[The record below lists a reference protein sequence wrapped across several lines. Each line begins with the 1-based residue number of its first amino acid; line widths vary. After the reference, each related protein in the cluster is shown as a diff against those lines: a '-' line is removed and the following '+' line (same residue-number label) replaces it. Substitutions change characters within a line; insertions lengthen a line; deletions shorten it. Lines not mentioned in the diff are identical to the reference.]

1 MSNEKQSELNRA
13 SLLVAFAAAI
23 GMFVGPTPMASAVAS
38 LFMVPLS
45 KEFDL
50 SRTMISAILL
60 VQPITVAI
68 FSASCGRALDRFG
81 VRPVLLPIIILFAIG
96 MFAMGLVQNVWQ
108 MVAVYVVLGICVS
121 VHCYSSYTKVIS
133 LWFSQHRGL
142 VMGTV
147 ITLGSGLGATIV
159 PQFVRGWIEEYGW
172 RGAYFGLAGVILV
185 LGFPILFFFLREP
198 AFARVQKQVAGVTES
213 VLAGLTRTEAMKTR
227 TFWLIFCAIIFAP
240 MAIVGTIAHS
250 VAMLTERGF
259 DSGTAVTAL
268 SSVYIGGM
276 MGYLSSGYLLD
287 KVQTPKIVLPYFTA
301 ALCGVA
307 ILHSTTSASMLVPG
321 AILLGLGQ
329 GSEMQLAAYLTSR
342 FFGLKAYGAIYGSFY
357 AAGNIGIATGIMT
370 MGIAHDMAG
379 GYAPMKYVF
388 IGCLVM
394 VLILLGSLGAYVY
407 KRPTET
413 DAAAGEAEAVKA

>member
-1 MSNEKQSELNRA
+1 MSGSNELNRA
-13 SLLVAFAAAI
+13 SLLVAFATAV

-50 SRTMISAILL
+50 SRTTISAILL

-68 FSASCGRALDRFG
+68 FSASCGRALDRWG
-81 VRPVLLPIIILFAIG
+81 VRPVLLPIILLFAAG

-108 MVAVYVVLGICVS
+108 VIALYALLGICVS

-142 VMGTV
+142 VMGSV
-147 ITLGSGLGATIV
+147 ITLGSGLGATVV
-159 PQFVRGWIEEYGW
+159 PQIVRVWIDDYGW
-172 RGAYFGLAGVILV
+172 RGAYFGMSGMILFI
-185 LGFPILFFFLREP
+185 GFPVLYFFLREP
-198 AFARVQKQVAGVTES
+198 KFAQVNAQHGSDKPSALV
-213 VLAGLTRTEAMKTR
+213 GLTRSEAMKTR
-227 TFWLIFCAIIFAP
+227 NYWLIFAAIFFAP

-259 DSGTAVTAL
+259 TGLSATTAL

-276 MGYLSSGYLLD
+276 IGYFSSGFLLD
-287 KVQTPKIVLPYFTA
+287 RVQSPRIVLPYFAA

-307 ILHSTTSASMLVPG
+307 ILHGTSSESMLVPG

-357 AAGNIGIATGIMT
+357 AAGNIGIASGIMT
-370 MGIAHDMAG
+370 MGIAHDLAE
-379 GYAPMKYVF
+379 GYRPMKF
-388 IGCLVM
+388 IFVGCLLI
-394 VLILLGSLGAYVY
+394 VLVLLSSLGPYVY
-407 KRPTET
+407 KRPTN
-413 DAAAGEAEAVKA
+413 DAPDADADAVKAQA